1 MPIALATSPAAVP
14 PVSDT
19 VRLLRNAPFRQF
31 LTFSSLILMW
41 VAADVL
47 LQFLIAIGPSLS
59 SMVATPET
67 NWCRLA
73 TAYLQPAFSLV
84 LLILLNRFARQGKV
98 TPPRLLTACG
108 LALIVGGAMF
118 DIAVTVIHSPGLEN
132 EANPYVRA
140 LLDSGHSLEVV
151 YAHGVVTQGLYV
163 ALFCAVWIGFLRHQ
177 GILLETIRLAAP
189 AGWLDF
195 VKAVTGG
202 GHLTMRQWLLPL
214 RASEV
219 PLAYHGLWLTGVAV
233 VFGIT
238 LFRYYAALEW
248 LGYFEPAI
256 VARVVVVL
264 GGVSLAIVGYVVGLA
279 FAYRRVNRDAT

>member
-1 MPIALATSPAAVP
+1 MPIALATSPVAVP

-19 VRLLRNAPFRQF
+19 VRLLRNAPFRHF
-31 LTFSSLILMW
+31 LTFSSLILLW

-47 LQFLIAIGPSLS
+47 LHFLISVGPSLS
-59 SMVATPET
+59 QMVATPET
-67 NWCRLA
+67 TWCRLA

-84 LLILLNRFARQGKV
+84 SLILLNRFARQGTV
-98 TPPRLLTACG
+98 RPPRLLTACG

-118 DIAVTVIHSPGLEN
+118 DIVVTVIHSPGLEE

-140 LLDSGHSLEVV
+140 LLDAGHSLELV
-151 YAHGVVTQGLYV
+151 YAHGLVTQGLYV

-219 PLAYHGLWLTGVAV
+219 PLAYHSLWLTGVTV
-233 VFGIT
+233 VFGIS
-238 LFRYYAALEW
+238 LFRCYAGLEW
-248 LGYFEPAI
+248 LGYFEPSIA
-256 VARVVVVL
+256 ARVLIVL
-264 GGVSLAIVGYVVGLA
+264 GGVSLAIVGYVVGLGW
-279 FAYRRVNRDAT
+279 AYRQVKRA